1 MSLLEDEAR
10 RRFAAARVARLAT
23 IRTDAR
29 PHIVPIVFAV
39 ESNVAYSIADP
50 KLKRGPDLLRFR
62 NIAFDPAVSL
72 LVDEYDEDW
81 NRLWWVR
88 ADGTARVVDE
98 GPDRNLAIQLLR
110 AKYPQYHEWST
121 PFGAAM
127 IVNLDRWSSWALASA
142 GKSETGS
149 AE

>member
-1 MSLLEDEAR
+1 MRLLEDEAR

-39 ESNVAYSIADP
+39 ESNLAYSIADP
-50 KLKRGPDLLRFR
+50 KPKRGPDLLRFR
-62 NIAFDPAVSL
+62 NIAINPTVSL

-88 ADGTARVVDE
+88 VDGTAFVVDE

-110 AKYPQYHEWST
+110 AKYPQYREWST

-127 IVNLDRWSSWALASA
+127 IVNLDRWSSWALAGA
-142 GKSETGS
+142 GKGETD
-149 AE
+149 